1 VWLNHTYR
9 REQLLDT
16 SSHAHPAKKGLDLIR
31 GGGPLVQSLGNNFM
45 HRFKHLGH
53 KTKHAN
59 VMYCQL
65 PAAVPL
71 SPSSQ
76 RHP

>member
-1 VWLNHTYR
+1 
-9 REQLLDT
+9 
-16 SSHAHPAKKGLDLIR
+16 LDLIR

-53 KTKHAN
+53 KTKHAH